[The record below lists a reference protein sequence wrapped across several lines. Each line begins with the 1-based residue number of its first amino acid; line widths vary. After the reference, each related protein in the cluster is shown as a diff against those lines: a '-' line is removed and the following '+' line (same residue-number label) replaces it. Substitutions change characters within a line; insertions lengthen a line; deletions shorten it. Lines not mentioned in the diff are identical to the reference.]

1 MVDARY
7 LNLIDQVA
15 RHIRLIDRPFG
26 GLQVYSSSETGS
38 YSFLGQL
45 ITTGDFF
52 QLPPCNSE
60 GMPPLFAFR
69 SDAWLRVTQLF
80 IHLRM
85 VHRQADPGT
94 PLLWSTVY
102 I

>member
-15 RHIRLIDRPFG
+15 RRVRFVERPFG
-26 GLQVYSSSETGS
+26 GLQVHSSSETAFH
-38 YSFLGQL
+38 SFFGQL

-60 GMPPLFAFR
+60 SKPPMFAFD
-69 SDAWLRVTQLF
+69 SNAWLRVMQWF
-80 IHLRM
+80 IHLRT

-94 PLLWSTVY
+94 ALL
-102 I
+102 